1 VAEEYFILREGA
13 VRGPVA
19 RRELRRLWKRN
30 RLLEQDQI
38 GLSPNG
44 PWHVPAL
51 LLGLVHEFVVK
62 RPTFGRGG
70 YRVGYACPGCEA
82 TLEAAEEEAG
92 RIDNCPNCGCSHLLS
107 HRALE
112 EIDQLRTEIVEKQ
125 QQVQAEREERQ
136 LEKQQKQQLRQQ
148 AREARR
154 QDKHPHTQPLT
165 QNSANGGKAMARR
178 EFPALQLVARILII
192 LRNVLIALWAIL
204 MLGGLFAVAYGVA
217 NAEGLGSQMQLT
229 VIAFVAAISGTLFF
243 GLLALVYWASA
254 ELINLALYGAEL
266 LEGIQDGV
274 GVPRK
279 SGSEHPDK

>member
-1 VAEEYFILREGA
+1 MTEEYFILREGA

-30 RLLEQDQI
+30 RLFEGDQV

-44 PWHVPAL
+44 PWHAPAL
-51 LLGLVHEFVVK
+51 LLGLVQEFVVK
-62 RPTFGRGG
+62 QPTFGRGG

-92 RIDNCPNCGCSHLLS
+92 KIDNCPNCGCSHLLS

-112 EIDQLRTEIVEKQ
+112 EIDQLRAEVVEKQ
-125 QQVQAEREERQ
+125 QQAQADREERQ
-136 LEKQQKQQLRQQ
+136 REKQQKQQLRQQ
-148 AREARR
+148 SQEARQQQKQARVLSLR
-154 QDKHPHTQPLT
+154 QT
-165 QNSANGGKAMARR
+165 SATGDKAMAKR

-192 LRNVLIALWAIL
+192 LRNILIVLWAIF
-204 MLGGLFAVAYGVA
+204 MVVGLFGVAYGVA
-217 NAEGLGSQMQLT
+217 NTEGLGSQMQLLA
-229 VIAFVAAISGTLFF
+229 IAFVTAIAVTLFF

-266 LEGIQDGV
+266 LEGIQDRV
-274 GVPRK
+274 GDRREP
-279 SGSEHPDK
+279 GSERSV

>member
-1 VAEEYFILREGA
+1 MTEEYFILREGA

-30 RLLEQDQI
+30 RLFEGDQV

-44 PWHVPAL
+44 PWHAPAL
-51 LLGLVHEFVVK
+51 LLGLVQEFVVK
-62 RPTFGRGG
+62 QPTFGRGG

-92 RIDNCPNCGCSHLLS
+92 KIDNCPNCGCSHLLS

-112 EIDQLRTEIVEKQ
+112 EIDQLRAEVVEKQ
-125 QQVQAEREERQ
+125 QQAQADREERQ
-136 LEKQQKQQLRQQ
+136 REKQQKQQLRQQ
-148 AREARR
+148 SREALQQQKQARVLSLR
-154 QDKHPHTQPLT
+154 QT
-165 QNSANGGKAMARR
+165 SATGDKAMAKR

-192 LRNVLIALWAIL
+192 LRNILIVLWAIF
-204 MLGGLFAVAYGVA
+204 MVVGLFGVAYGVA
-217 NAEGLGSQMQLT
+217 NTEGLGSQMQLLA
-229 VIAFVAAISGTLFF
+229 IAFVAAIAVTLFF

-274 GVPRK
+274 GDRRE
-279 SGSEHPDK
+279 SGSERSG

>member
-1 VAEEYFILREGA
+1 MTEEYFILREGA

-30 RLLEQDQI
+30 RLFEGDQV

-44 PWHVPAL
+44 PWHAPAL
-51 LLGLVHEFVVK
+51 LLGLVQEFVVK
-62 RPTFGRGG
+62 QPTFGRGG

-92 RIDNCPNCGCSHLLS
+92 KIDNCPNCGCSHLLS

-112 EIDQLRTEIVEKQ
+112 EIDQLRAEVVEKQ
-125 QQVQAEREERQ
+125 QQAQADREERQ
-136 LEKQQKQQLRQQ
+136 REKQQKQQLRQQ
-148 AREARR
+148 SREARQQQKQARVLSLR
-154 QDKHPHTQPLT
+154 QT
-165 QNSANGGKAMARR
+165 SATGDKAMAKR

-192 LRNVLIALWAIL
+192 LRNILIVLWAIF
-204 MLGGLFAVAYGVA
+204 MVVGLFGVAYGVA
-217 NAEGLGSQMQLT
+217 NTEGLGSQMQLLA
-229 VIAFVAAISGTLFF
+229 IAFVAAIAVTLFF

-266 LEGIQDGV
+266 LEGIQDGI
-274 GVPRK
+274 GDRRE
-279 SGSEHPDK
+279 SGSERLG

>member
-1 VAEEYFILREGA
+1 M
-13 VRGPVA
+13 
-19 RRELRRLWKRN
+19 RRLWKRN

-38 GLSPNG
+38 GLSPSG
-44 PWHVPAL
+44 PWHAPAL

-62 RPTFGRGG
+62 QPTFGRGG
-70 YRVGYACPGCEA
+70 YRIGYACPGCEA

-92 RIDNCPNCGCSHLLS
+92 KIDNCPNCGCSHLLS

-112 EIDQLRTEIVEKQ
+112 EIDQLRTQIVEKQ
-125 QQVQAEREERQ
+125 HQAQAEREERQ
-136 LEKQQKQQLRQQ
+136 REKQQKQQLRQQ

-154 QDKHPHTQPLT
+154 QERHAQTQSLPR
-165 QNSANGGKAMARR
+165 NSATGGNAMAKR

-192 LRNVLIALWAIL
+192 LRNVLLALWAIL
-204 MLGGLFAVAYGVA
+204 MLVGLFAVAYGVA
-217 NAEGLGSQMQLT
+217 NAEGLGNQLQLL
-229 VIAFVAAISGTLFF
+229 VIAFVAAITGTLFF

-274 GVPRK
+274 GVPQR
-279 SGSEHPDK
+279 SGAERLEK

>member
-1 VAEEYFILREGA
+1 VTEEYFILREGA

-30 RLLEQDQI
+30 RLFEGDQV

-44 PWHVPAL
+44 PWHAPAL
-51 LLGLVHEFVVK
+51 LLGLVQEFVVK
-62 RPTFGRGG
+62 QPTFGRGG

-92 RIDNCPNCGCSHLLS
+92 KIDNCPNCGCSHLLS

-112 EIDQLRTEIVEKQ
+112 EIDQLRAEVVEKQ
-125 QQVQAEREERQ
+125 QQAQADREERQ
-136 LEKQQKQQLRQQ
+136 REKQQKQQLRQQ
-148 AREARR
+148 SREARQQQKQARVLSLR
-154 QDKHPHTQPLT
+154 QT
-165 QNSANGGKAMARR
+165 SATGDKAMAKR

-192 LRNVLIALWAIL
+192 LRNILIVLWAIF
-204 MLGGLFAVAYGVA
+204 MVVGLFGVAYGVA
-217 NAEGLGSQMQLT
+217 NTEGLGSQMQLLA
-229 VIAFVAAISGTLFF
+229 IAFVAAIAVTLFF

-274 GVPRK
+274 GDRRE
-279 SGSEHPDK
+279 SGSERSG

>member
-1 VAEEYFILREGA
+1 MTEEYFILREGA

-30 RLLEQDQI
+30 RLFEGDQV

-44 PWHVPAL
+44 PWHAPAL
-51 LLGLVHEFVVK
+51 LLGLVQEFVVK
-62 RPTFGRGG
+62 QPTFGRGG

-92 RIDNCPNCGCSHLLS
+92 KIDNCPNCGCSHLLS

-112 EIDQLRTEIVEKQ
+112 EIDQLRAEVVEKQ
-125 QQVQAEREERQ
+125 QQAQADREERQ
-136 LEKQQKQQLRQQ
+136 REKQQKQQLRQQ
-148 AREARR
+148 SREARQQQKQARVLSLR
-154 QDKHPHTQPLT
+154 QT
-165 QNSANGGKAMARR
+165 SATGDKAMAKR

-192 LRNVLIALWAIL
+192 LRNILIVLWAIF
-204 MLGGLFAVAYGVA
+204 MVVGLFGVAYGVA
-217 NAEGLGSQMQLT
+217 NTEGLGSQMQLLA
-229 VIAFVAAISGTLFF
+229 IAFVTAIAVTLFF

-274 GVPRK
+274 GDRRE
-279 SGSEHPDK
+279 SGSERSG

>member
-1 VAEEYFILREGA
+1 MTEEYFILREGA

-30 RLLEQDQI
+30 RLFEGDQV

-44 PWHVPAL
+44 PWHAPAL
-51 LLGLVHEFVVK
+51 LLGLVQEFVVK
-62 RPTFGRGG
+62 QPTFGRGG

-92 RIDNCPNCGCSHLLS
+92 KIDNCPNCGCSHLLS

-112 EIDQLRTEIVEKQ
+112 EIDQLRAEVVEKQ
-125 QQVQAEREERQ
+125 QQAQADREERQ
-136 LEKQQKQQLRQQ
+136 REKQQKQQLRQQ
-148 AREARR
+148 SREARQQQKQARVLSLR
-154 QDKHPHTQPLT
+154 QT
-165 QNSANGGKAMARR
+165 SATGDKAMAKR

-192 LRNVLIALWAIL
+192 LRNILIVLWAIF
-204 MLGGLFAVAYGVA
+204 MVVGLFGVAYGVA
-217 NAEGLGSQMQLT
+217 NTEGLGSQMQLLA
-229 VIAFVAAISGTLFF
+229 IAFVAAIAVTLFF

-274 GVPRK
+274 GDRRESVSER
-279 SGSEHPDK
+279 SG

>member
-1 VAEEYFILREGA
+1 MTEEYFILREGA

-30 RLLEQDQI
+30 RLFEGDQV

-44 PWHVPAL
+44 PWHAPAL
-51 LLGLVHEFVVK
+51 LLGLVQEFVVK
-62 RPTFGRGG
+62 QPTFGRGG

-92 RIDNCPNCGCSHLLS
+92 KIDNCPNCGCSHLLS

-112 EIDQLRTEIVEKQ
+112 EIDQLRAEVVEKQ
-125 QQVQAEREERQ
+125 QQAQADREERQ
-136 LEKQQKQQLRQQ
+136 REKQQKQQLRQQ
-148 AREARR
+148 SREARQQQKQARVLSLR
-154 QDKHPHTQPLT
+154 QT
-165 QNSANGGKAMARR
+165 SATGDKAMAKR

-192 LRNVLIALWAIL
+192 LRNILIVLWAIF
-204 MLGGLFAVAYGVA
+204 MVVGLFGVAYGVA
-217 NAEGLGSQMQLT
+217 NTEGLGSQMQLLA
-229 VIAFVAAISGTLFF
+229 IAFVTAIAATLFF

-274 GVPRK
+274 GDRRE
-279 SGSEHPDK
+279 SGSGRSG

>member
-1 VAEEYFILREGA
+1 MTEEYFILREGA

-30 RLLEQDQI
+30 RLFEGDQV

-44 PWHVPAL
+44 PWHAPAL
-51 LLGLVHEFVVK
+51 LLGLVQEFVVK
-62 RPTFGRGG
+62 QPTFGRGG

-92 RIDNCPNCGCSHLLS
+92 KIDNCPNCGCSHLLS

-112 EIDQLRTEIVEKQ
+112 EIDQLRAEVVEKQ
-125 QQVQAEREERQ
+125 QQAQADREERQ
-136 LEKQQKQQLRQQ
+136 REKQQKQQLRQQ
-148 AREARR
+148 SREARQQQKQARVLSLR
-154 QDKHPHTQPLT
+154 QT
-165 QNSANGGKAMARR
+165 SATGDKAMAKR

-192 LRNVLIALWAIL
+192 LRNILIVLWAIF
-204 MLGGLFAVAYGVA
+204 MVVGLFGVAYGVA
-217 NAEGLGSQMQLT
+217 NTEGLGSQMQLLA
-229 VIAFVAAISGTLFF
+229 IAFVAAIAVTLFF

-274 GVPRK
+274 GDRRE
-279 SGSEHPDK
+279 SGSERSG

>member
-1 VAEEYFILREGA
+1 MTEEYFILREGA

-30 RLLEQDQI
+30 RLFEGDQV

-44 PWHVPAL
+44 PWHAPAL
-51 LLGLVHEFVVK
+51 LLGLVQEFVVK
-62 RPTFGRGG
+62 QPTFGRGG

-92 RIDNCPNCGCSHLLS
+92 KINNCPNCGCSHLLS

-112 EIDQLRTEIVEKQ
+112 EIDQLRAEVVEKQ
-125 QQVQAEREERQ
+125 QQAQADREERQ
-136 LEKQQKQQLRQQ
+136 REKQQKQQLRQQ
-148 AREARR
+148 SREARQQQKQARVLSLR
-154 QDKHPHTQPLT
+154 QT
-165 QNSANGGKAMARR
+165 SATGDKAMAKR

-192 LRNVLIALWAIL
+192 LRNILIVLWAIF
-204 MLGGLFAVAYGVA
+204 MVVGLFGVAYGVA
-217 NAEGLGSQMQLT
+217 NTEGLGSQMQLLA
-229 VIAFVAAISGTLFF
+229 IAFVTAIAVTLFF

-274 GVPRK
+274 GDRRE
-279 SGSEHPDK
+279 SGSERSG